1 MSHVMAARFTQLDYD
16 REMALV
22 LTDPGPAGTTEIY
35 GVVHVTADP
44 DNERAEYA
52 ILVRH
57 DMTGMGLGIFL
68 MRRMIEYARG
78 RGIGEVYGDVL
89 RDNTTMRKL
98 CRALGF
104 RESTSAQDPTVVRV
118 SLPLRGAPPERGS
131 AARAH

>member
-1 MSHVMAARFTQLDYD
+1 MKTMSHVMAARFTQLDYD

-22 LTDPGPAGTTEIY
+22 LADPGPAGTAEIY

-68 MRRMIEYARG
+68 MRRMIEYARS

-104 RESTSAQDPTVVRV
+104 RESTSPQDPTVVRV
-118 SLPLRGAPPERGS
+118 SLPLRGAPT
-131 AARAH
+131 AAGTP